1 MSQRSLSL
9 SIQWNNFFL
18 EFLQY
23 STMSQTNCQFCM
35 DQAWT
40 GMLFFCFVEVMN
52 FFNILLFV
60 FKSGIA
66 YNKTKTR
73 WQSDVF
79 M

>member
-1 MSQRSLSL
+1 
-9 SIQWNNFFL
+9 
-18 EFLQY
+18 
-23 STMSQTNCQFCM
+23 MSQTNCQFCM